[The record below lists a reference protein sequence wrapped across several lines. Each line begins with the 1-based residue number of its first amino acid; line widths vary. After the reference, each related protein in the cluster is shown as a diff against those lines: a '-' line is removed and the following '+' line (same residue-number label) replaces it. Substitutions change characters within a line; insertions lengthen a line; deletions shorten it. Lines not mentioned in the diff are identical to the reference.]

1 MEELLNKYKEACIQG
16 KVMDGGLVGYKS
28 VLRKELRLENI
39 TDEELDAIE
48 SSVPDVEYQDLDD
61 LENDITEAHRLLNS
75 ITDTLIKKGL
85 EETKL
90 VKALKEAMFWL
101 NEE

>member
-16 KVMDGGLVGYKS
+16 RVMDGGLVGYKS
-28 VLRKELRLENI
+28 VLRKELRLEGI
-39 TDEELDAIE
+39 KDEELDALE
-48 SSVPDVEYQDLDD
+48 SSIPDVKYQDLDD
-61 LENDITEAHRLLNS
+61 LENDITNAHELL
-75 ITDTLIKKGL
+75 TTVTGTLIKKGL
-85 EETKL
+85 EDTRL